1 MEKELIPAETSAE
14 TAETKVSLE
23 GDSAV
28 PKGEQD
34 ADGQSVHTTDNSNNS
49 VSDTVQVDTK
59 KSKAE
64 MRAEFERLIKGDYK
78 EFYEERIKENLSRR
92 FRENARIKEQNA
104 QNSEIVELL
113 FDKYNVESIGEL
125 KNAIESDNAY
135 LAAQADKRGISIE
148 DYKYIRR
155 LESENK
161 RYMARERQFNAAA
174 KANEAVEKWYSES
187 MTLKE
192 SYPEFDI
199 FSEAK
204 NPSFVSLIKSGI
216 DLKTAYEAVHH
227 NELVEKAARDAEK
240 KTTDAIRQRA
250 MRPAENGIS
259 SGSSAIL
266 KNNVSSLS
274 AKEREEIA
282 RRAARGEKITF

>member
-1 MEKELIPAETSAE
+1 MEKVTTSAEVTAE

-23 GDSAV
+23 REAAEPTDKAGA
-28 PKGEQD
+28 G
-34 ADGQSVHTTDNSNNS
+34 GMSVHTTENIENS
-49 VSDTVQVDTK
+49 VSDTDATDTR
-59 KSKAE
+59 SPKAE

-78 EFYEERIKENLSRR
+78 EFYEERIKENLGRR
-92 FRENARIKEQNA
+92 FRENARVKEQNA
-104 QNSEIVELL
+104 RNSEIVEMLC
-113 FDKYNVESIGEL
+113 DKYNVSDIGAL
-125 KNAIESDNAY
+125 KRAIESDDAY

-148 DYKYIRR
+148 DYKYMRKLENENRR
-155 LESENK
+155 
-161 RYMARERQFNAAA
+161 YAARERQLEAAGR
-174 KANEAVEKWYSES
+174 ANEAVERWYAES

-199 FSEAK
+199 FTEAK

-216 DLKTAYEAVHH
+216 DIKTAYEVVHH
-227 NELVEKAARDAEK
+227 NEMLEKVARDAEK

-266 KNNVSSLS
+266 TNSVSSLS